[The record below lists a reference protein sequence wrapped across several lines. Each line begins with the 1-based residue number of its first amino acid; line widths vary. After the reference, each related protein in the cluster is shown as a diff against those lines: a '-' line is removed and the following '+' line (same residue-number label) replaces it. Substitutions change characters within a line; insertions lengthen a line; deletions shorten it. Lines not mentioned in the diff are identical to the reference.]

1 MAEFKTVM
9 KEHDRMCS
17 SFSSDC
23 KGCPLNSIKISPFTC
38 SKWIFD
44 NPYEAEEVIMKWAEK
59 NPVKTNRDKFKDTY
73 GFDLEYLF
81 ILTDGKGR
89 EEWANHVYKEPKD
102 E

>member
-9 KEHDRMCS
+9 KELDRMCH

-38 SKWIFD
+38 SKWIID

-59 NPVKTNRDKFKDTY
+59 NPVKTNRDKFKEVF
-73 GFDLEYLF
+73 GFDPLTHRLYVREWLE
-81 ILTDGKGR
+81 
-89 EEWANHVYKEPKD
+89 ESYKEPKD